1 MTPEEKET
9 LRGIITDLRS
19 EIVEAF
25 VAMGGHERS
34 ERCMSFVNR
43 LEAMLD
49 TKVELPDPGTF
60 VACLEEALQGN
71 EDNPH
76 WVEWFDPESN
86 HYLIDT
92 NEVSWCLQD
101 IGKWTEIGEYEC
113 RPLLRRI
120 SAIKLKSEIGTEVE
134 YTEPFRLQCLRGVS
148 RYVVD
153 YALGSGNI
161 KWLNFIESGV
171 SANGILSACEG
182 IYDPVVAVKSVAR
195 VYDLPVPKDLSNKD
209 FLK

>member
-9 LRGIITDLRS
+9 LRGILEEFRAYIAGVDNC
-19 EIVEAF
+19 EAWPPCF
-25 VAMGGHERS
+25 L
-34 ERCMSFVNR
+34 R

-60 VACLEEALQGN
+60 VACLEEATQGN
-71 EDNPH
+71 TDNPH

-86 HYLIDT
+86 HFLIDT

-120 SAIKLKSEIGTEVE
+120 SAIKLKTAIGTEVE
-134 YTEPFRLQCLRGVS
+134 YTEPFRLQDLKGVA

-153 YALGSGNI
+153 YALGSGNE
-161 KWLNFIESGV
+161 KWLNFIEAGV
-171 SANGILSACEG
+171 SANGLLSACEG
-182 IYDPVVAVKSVAR
+182 IYDPVVAVKAVAR
-195 VYDLPVPKDLSNKD
+195 VHDLPVPIHLSHKD

>member
-9 LRGIITDLRS
+9 LRGILEELRVYINGVDTCDS
-19 EIVEAF
+19 WPPCF
-25 VAMGGHERS
+25 L
-34 ERCMSFVNR
+34 R

-60 VACLEEALQGN
+60 VACLEEASQGN

-86 HYLIDT
+86 HFLIDT

-101 IGKWTEIGEYEC
+101 IGQWTEIGEYEC

-134 YTEPFRLQCLRGVS
+134 YTEPFRLQCLMGVS
-148 RYVVD
+148 RYVVG
-153 YALGSGNI
+153 YALGSGNA
-161 KWLNFIESGV
+161 KWLNFIDSGV
-171 SANGILSACEG
+171 SANSILSACEG
-182 IYDPVVAVKSVAR
+182 IYDPVVAVKAVAR
-195 VYDLPVPKDLSNKD
+195 VYDLPVPKNLSYKD
-209 FLK
+209 FLQ